1 MECEFH
7 KIIAQELN
15 IPTKSVLATIN
26 LLDEGATIPFISR
39 YRKEKTGELD
49 EVAIRD
55 IQLRYQNLQEL
66 VKRKAYILDIIE
78 QSGALTADLEEK
90 IKTTYDSVLLEDI
103 FLPFKPKRRTKASV
117 ARERGLEPL
126 AKIIMSQNDVDIDA
140 RALRFVKGDVNSADD
155 AISGALDIIAEW
167 VSESEAS
174 RNVVRNVFNHTAVI
188 SSVIA
193 KGKDSEAETY
203 LNYNEFSQPL
213 RQCSSYRY
221 LAMRRGEEEGVLKVT
236 ISIDDDAAIE
246 KLNRIFVRRH
256 ATSQLAS
263 LVEKAVKDGYK
274 RLLRP
279 SIETEVASIAKQ
291 KADEKAIDTFAEN
304 LRQLLMAP
312 PLGRKR
318 VLGLDPGYRTGCKL
332 VCLDEQGNLL
342 HNDVIYPCQPQNDV
356 KGASRKVSNL
366 VEAYKIDAIAVG
378 NGTASRETER
388 FLTKIHFPRKV
399 QIFVVN
405 ESGASIYSASKIAR
419 EEFPDKDVTVRGAVS
434 IGRRLIDPL
443 AELVKID
450 PKSIGVGQYQ
460 HDVDQTLLKLALD
473 YTVSSCVN
481 MVGVNVNTAS
491 SQLLSYVSGIGPLLA
506 SNIVKYR
513 SENGDFNSREDLLNV
528 PRMGAKAYQQCAGF
542 LRIPNSANV
551 LDNTAVHPERYDLIA
566 QMAKDLKCTV
576 EQLTANKELHQKIEL
591 SHYVDEN
598 VGIPTLKD
606 ILIELE
612 KPGRDPR
619 SIIKVLHFD
628 DSLKTIEDVK
638 PGMVVNGIVNNIT
651 DFGAFVDIGIKE
663 SGLVHVSQL
672 CDKFVSSPID
682 VVSIHQHVK
691 VKVLDVDLSR
701 RRISLTMKDV

>member
-1 MECEFH
+1 MNCEFH
-7 KIIAQELN
+7 NIIAQELN
-15 IPTKSVLATIN
+15 IPPKSVQATIS
-26 LLDEGATIPFISR
+26 LLEEGATIPFISR

-49 EVAIRD
+49 EVAIRE

-66 VKRKAYILDIIE
+66 SKRKSYILEVIE
-78 QSGALTADLEEK
+78 QAGALTPELKDK
-90 IKTTYDSVLLEDI
+90 ISATYDCVVLEDL
-103 FLPFKPKRRTKASV
+103 FLPFKPKRRTKASI

-126 AKIIMSQNDVDIDA
+126 AKIIMSQNENDIES
-140 RALRFVKGDVNSADD
+140 RAFRFVKNDVESVDD

-167 VSESEAS
+167 VSESESA
-174 RNVVRNVFNHTAVI
+174 RNVVRNVFNRSAVI
-188 SSVIA
+188 ISTIA
-193 KGKDSEAETY
+193 KGKEDEAENY
-203 LNYNEFSQPL
+203 LNYKDFSQPL

-221 LAMRRGEEEGVLKVT
+221 LAMRRGEDEGVLKVS
-236 ISIDDDAAIE
+236 ISTDDEAALE
-246 KLNRIFVRRH
+246 RLNKFFVRRN
-256 ATSQLAS
+256 AS
-263 LVEKAVKDGYK
+263 KMSALLVEKAVKDGYK

-279 SIETEVASIAKQ
+279 SIETEVSSTAKQ
-291 KADEKAIDTFAEN
+291 KADEKAIQTFAEN
-304 LRQLLMAP
+304 LRQLLLAP
-312 PLGRKR
+312 PLGHKR

-356 KGASRKVSNL
+356 KGAARKVSYL

-388 FLTKIHFPRKV
+388 FLTNIHFPRKV

-460 HDVDQTLLKLALD
+460 HDVDQTSLKSALD

-491 SQLLSYVSGIGPLLA
+491 TQLLSYVSGIGPLLA
-506 SNIVKYR
+506 TNIVKYR
-513 SENGDFNSREDLLNV
+513 SENGDFKSREELMNV
-528 PRMGAKAYQQCAGF
+528 PRMGAKAFQQCAGF
-542 LRIPNSANV
+542 LRIPNAENI
-551 LDNTAVHPERYDLIA
+551 LDNTAVHPECYGLIA
-566 QMAKDLKCTV
+566 RMAHDMNCSV
-576 EQLTANKELHQKIEL
+576 EQLTINKELHSKIDL
-591 SHYVDEN
+591 SRYVDDT

-606 ILIELE
+606 ILTELE

-619 SIIKVLHFD
+619 STIKVMQFD
-628 DSLKTIEDVK
+628 ESIKTIEDVK

-651 DFGAFVDIGIKE
+651 DFGAFVDIGVKE

-672 CDKFVSSPID
+672 CDKFVSSPAE

-701 RRISLTMKDV
+701 RRISLTMKGL

>member
-1 MECEFH
+1 MNCEFH
-7 KIIAQELN
+7 NIIAQELN
-15 IPTKSVLATIN
+15 IPPKSVQATIS

-66 VKRKAYILDIIE
+66 LKRKSYILEVIE
-78 QSGALTADLEEK
+78 QAGALSPELKDK
-90 IKTTYDSVLLEDI
+90 ISATYDCVVLEDL
-103 FLPFKPKRRTKASV
+103 FLPFKPKRRTKASI

-126 AKIIMSQNDVDIDA
+126 AKIIMSQNENDIES
-140 RALRFVKGDVNSADD
+140 RAFRFVKNDVESVDD

-167 VSESEAS
+167 VSESESA
-174 RNVVRNVFNHTAVI
+174 RNVVRNVFNRSAVI
-188 SSVIA
+188 ISTIA
-193 KGKDSEAETY
+193 KGKEDEAENY
-203 LNYNEFSQPL
+203 LNYKDFSQPL

-221 LAMRRGEEEGVLKVT
+221 LAMRRGEDEGVLKVS
-236 ISIDDDAAIE
+236 ISIDDEAALE
-246 KLNRIFVRRH
+246 RLNKYFVRRN
-256 ATSQLAS
+256 AS
-263 LVEKAVKDGYK
+263 KMSALLVEKAVKDGYK

-279 SIETEVASIAKQ
+279 SIETEVSSIAKQ
-291 KADEKAIDTFAEN
+291 KADEKAIQTFAEN
-304 LRQLLMAP
+304 LRQLLLAP
-312 PLGRKR
+312 PLGHKR

-356 KGASRKVSNL
+356 KGAARKVSYL

-388 FLTKIHFPRKV
+388 FLTNIHFPRKV

-460 HDVDQTLLKLALD
+460 HDVDQTSLKSALD

-491 SQLLSYVSGIGPLLA
+491 MQLLSYVSGIGPLLA
-506 SNIVKYR
+506 TNIVKYR
-513 SENGDFNSREDLLNV
+513 SENGDFKSREELMNV
-528 PRMGAKAYQQCAGF
+528 PRMGAKTFQQCAGF
-542 LRIPNSANV
+542 LRIPNAENI
-551 LDNTAVHPERYDLIA
+551 LDNTAVHPECYGLIA
-566 QMAKDLKCTV
+566 RMAHDMNCSV
-576 EQLTANKELHQKIEL
+576 EQLTINKELHSKIDL
-591 SHYVDEN
+591 SRYVDDT

-606 ILIELE
+606 ILTELE

-619 SIIKVLHFD
+619 STIKVMQFD
-628 DSLKTIEDVK
+628 ESIKTIEDVK

-651 DFGAFVDIGIKE
+651 DFGAFVDIGVKE

-672 CDKFVSSPID
+672 CDKFVSSPAE

-701 RRISLTMKDV
+701 RRISLTMKGL